1 MKVDN
6 SNRQKCL
13 NKRLLNKSQ
22 HQTKSPEKHL
32 RKCSPLK
39 CIRSAAP
46 QQLQGNKGLLTMCLS
61 CPINLREIITYVNAV
76 VPMKSCMYDGM
87 H

>member
-6 SNRQKCL
+6 SNRQKSL

-22 HQTKSPEKHL
+22 HQAKSPEKHP

-39 CIRSAAP
+39 CIRSVAP
-46 QQLQGNKGLLTMCLS
+46 KQLQGNKGPLTTYGRRILQNS
-61 CPINLREIITYVNAV
+61 QNLF
-76 VPMKSCMYDGM
+76 
-87 H
+87 